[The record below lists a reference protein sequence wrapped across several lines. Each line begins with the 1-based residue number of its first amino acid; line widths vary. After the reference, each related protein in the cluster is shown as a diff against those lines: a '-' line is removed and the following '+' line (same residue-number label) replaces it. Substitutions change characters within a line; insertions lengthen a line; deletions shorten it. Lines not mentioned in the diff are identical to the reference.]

1 MFSFVSYLVA
11 VFVFL
16 GKFRRKWLW
25 IPTIILGIYLFWVFL
40 TWNKVP
46 TVEDKIEIIYNEVD
60 GTQNKRNIH
69 PLYFF
74 EYKKMKYITAYC
86 ELRNDIRHFE
96 LKRINIIKQ

>member
-1 MFSFVSYLVA
+1 MYSICEEKSKY
-11 VFVFL
+11 
-16 GKFRRKWLW
+16 
-25 IPTIILGIYLFWVFL
+25 TTSIILDNNNEIEKLIE
-40 TWNKVP
+40 NSIKK
-46 TVEDKIEIIYNEVD
+46 EDKIEIIYNEVD
-60 GTQNKRNIH
+60 GTQNKRTIH